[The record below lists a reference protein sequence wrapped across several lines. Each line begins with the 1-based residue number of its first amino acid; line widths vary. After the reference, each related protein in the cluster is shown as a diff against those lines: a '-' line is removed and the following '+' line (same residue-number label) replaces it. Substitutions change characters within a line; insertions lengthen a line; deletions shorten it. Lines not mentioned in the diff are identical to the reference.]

1 MNHLENP
8 GRVLL
13 LDDNAQLLAG
23 LSRNLRR
30 LVPVVTANSGDE
42 ALTLLKKDRDFS
54 IIISDMRMPGMDG
67 AEFFSEAKLL
77 APDAVRI
84 LLTGQA
90 DLTAVVSAINH
101 GRIYRFI
108 AKPVDFDELR
118 NIVSAAMA
126 HFRLQQE
133 ERRQREAIERSV
145 IDRAE
150 DLLALSSVPAW
161 GRAARVR
168 RTARALA
175 EHLGL
180 RDVLS
185 IESTAVLDAARA
197 CFDPQCDP
205 KLVNA
210 AVLSLA
216 GSVEDDASHVM
227 LQELAAPR
235 GQPLRVGTR
244 VVQVAISV
252 DGRNGPWRERI
263 DGLHREGLIDE
274 RFATALRDIESRLQP
289 HAPHSL
295 PVEEL
300 AAGMRL
306 VEPLLSEAGV
316 EVAPAGVRITPLVL
330 ARLAPL
336 KLSVRAVIASDLE
349 ATPEFS
355 TASA

>member
-13 LDDNAQLLAG
+13 VDDNVQLLAG

-30 LVPVVTANSGDE
+30 LVPVVTASSGDE

-90 DLTAVVSAINH
+90 DLAAVVNAINH

-108 AKPVDFDELR
+108 AKLDFDELR

-150 DLLALSSVPAW
+150 DLLALSSVTAW

-185 IESTAVLDAARA
+185 IESVAVLDAARA
-197 CFDPQCDP
+197 CFDATCDHG
-205 KLVNA
+205 LVNA

-216 GSVEDDASHVM
+216 GSVSDDATHVM

-244 VVQVAISV
+244 VVQVAQSV
-252 DGRNGPWRERI
+252 DGRAGPWGQRI
-263 DGLHREGLIDE
+263 DGLLAEGTIDE
-274 RFATALRDIESRLQP
+274 RFATALRDIEGRLQP
-289 HAPHSL
+289 HAPHTVA
-295 PVEEL
+295 VEEL
-300 AAGMRL
+300 AVGMRL
-306 VEPLLSEAGV
+306 VEPLSSDAGV
-316 EVAPAGVRITPLVL
+316 PLAPDGVRITPLVL

-336 KLSVRAVIASDLE
+336 KLAARAVVASDLE

-355 TASA
+355 IASA

>member
-1 MNHLENP
+1 M
-8 GRVLL
+8 
-13 LDDNAQLLAG
+13 
-23 LSRNLRR
+23 
-30 LVPVVTANSGDE
+30 VTANSGDE

-90 DLTAVVSAINH
+90 DLTAVVNAINH

-108 AKPVDFDELR
+108 SKPVDFEELR

-133 ERRQREAIERSV
+133 ERRQREDIERSV

-150 DLLALSSVPAW
+150 DLLALSSLVAW

-197 CFDPQCDP
+197 CFDERCDP

-216 GSVEDDASHVM
+216 GSEQDDASHVM

-235 GQPLRVGTR
+235 GLLRVGTR
-244 VVQVAISV
+244 VVQVAIAV
-252 DGRNGPWRERI
+252 DGRTGSWSERI
-263 DGLHREGLIDE
+263 DGLLREKVIDE
-274 RFATALRDIESRLQP
+274 RFATALRDVESRLQP
-289 HAPHSL
+289 HAPHSV
-295 PVEEL
+295 PIGEL

-306 VEPLLSEAGV
+306 VEPLRDEAGV
-316 EVAPAGVRITPLVL
+316 EVAPEGVRITPLVL

-336 KLSVRAVIASDLE
+336 KLAARAVIASDLE

>member
-13 LDDNAQLLAG
+13 VDDNAQLLAG

-90 DLTAVVSAINH
+90 DLTAVVNAINH

-108 AKPVDFDELR
+108 SKPVDFDELR

-150 DLLALSSVPAW
+150 DLLALSSLVAW

-168 RTARALA
+168 RIARALA

-185 IESTAVLDAARA
+185 IESAAVLDAARA
-197 CFDPQCDP
+197 CFDERCDAR
-205 KLVNA
+205 LVNA

-216 GSVEDDASHVM
+216 GSEHDDAAHVM
-227 LQELAAPR
+227 LQELSAPK
-235 GQPLRVGTR
+235 GLLRVGTR
-244 VVQVAISV
+244 VVQVAIAV
-252 DGRNGPWRERI
+252 DGRAGPWGERVDALLREKV
-263 DGLHREGLIDE
+263 IDE

-289 HAPHSL
+289 HAPHSV

-300 AAGMRL
+300 VAGMRL
-306 VEPLLSEAGV
+306 VEPLRTDAGV
-316 EVAPAGVRITPLVL
+316 EVAPEGVRITPLVL

-336 KLSVRAVIASDLE
+336 KLPARAVIASDLE
-349 ATPEFS
+349 AAPEFS

>member
-13 LDDNAQLLAG
+13 VDDNAQLLAG

-90 DLTAVVSAINH
+90 DLTAVVNAINY

-108 AKPVDFDELR
+108 AKPVDFEELR

-168 RTARALA
+168 RAKAAAPGNPTCPDGSTSHRPRPQTAATGTFHADRPDQCALRQGGRGRFPAASAAVCPSATAAPGRHARA
-175 EHLGL
+175 
-180 RDVLS
+180 R
-185 IESTAVLDAARA
+185 R
-197 CFDPQCDP
+197 C
-205 KLVNA
+205 
-210 AVLSLA
+210 
-216 GSVEDDASHVM
+216 
-227 LQELAAPR
+227 R
-235 GQPLRVGTR
+235 GG
-244 VVQVAISV
+244 
-252 DGRNGPWRERI
+252 
-263 DGLHREGLIDE
+263 
-274 RFATALRDIESRLQP
+274 
-289 HAPHSL
+289 
-295 PVEEL
+295 
-300 AAGMRL
+300 
-306 VEPLLSEAGV
+306 
-316 EVAPAGVRITPLVL
+316 
-330 ARLAPL
+330 
-336 KLSVRAVIASDLE
+336 
-349 ATPEFS
+349 
-355 TASA
+355 